1 MSLNVQ
7 NISEYSDRLSFTL
20 LSGTRKFPKV
30 GPFGDDHQAN
40 LVVAFRSL
48 FDGLP
53 IVERQLKDEAK
64 LARVKELLENSL
76 KAYQAGDKVA
86 GGSLLNEIQDIVAP
100 NRYKEYE
107 QRKGVPG

>member
-1 MSLNVQ
+1 M
-7 NISEYSDRLSFTL
+7 IP
-20 LSGTRKFPKV
+20 SGVLIEMPSNWW
-30 GPFGDDHQAN
+30 D
-40 LVVAFRSL
+40 
-48 FDGLP
+48 FDSPTGLASYHIKQ